1 VREIVK
7 RETIEISIG
16 VSFKRVPRWPQR
28 EHAESTVVMPVGR
41 GRQEGGVVPR
51 DGSL

>member
-16 VSFKRVPRWPQR
+16 CTSSAVRCTVYSGA
-28 EHAESTVVMPVGR
+28 AELASVWLGR
-41 GRQEGGVVPR
+41 
-51 DGSL
+51 